1 MRENV
6 RDRDRLEH
14 IVEAIANILDFAD
27 GKTKEELEDDKLRYY
42 GIVKNIEII
51 GEASYKLTHAF
62 CSEHP
67 ETPWEFIM
75 KMRHVLVHDYYQIS
89 SKEVWKVIK
98 EDLQPLR
105 EQVTRYLS
113 DTNWDA
119 WEKNEVVI
127 KESTAH
133 KTLMQTAQRM
143 KADGLPVKQISR
155 YTGLTAEEIEGL

>member
-1 MRENV
+1 
-6 RDRDRLEH
+6 
-14 IVEAIANILDFAD
+14 
-27 GKTKEELEDDKLRYY
+27 
-42 GIVKNIEII
+42 
-51 GEASYKLTHAF
+51 
-62 CSEHP
+62 
-67 ETPWEFIM
+67 M

-113 DTNWDA
+113 DTDWDA

-133 KTLMQTAQRM
+133 KTLIQTAQRM
-143 KADGLPVKQISR
+143 KADCLPVKQISR